1 MIQSFISDIL
11 NQFQRS
17 KSRRRANGSVDLV
30 MAMRYLLWCIAAYP
44 KTTKQAA
51 VLFFSSHSR
60 SMVQYCIVLHCTVS
74 DEQKVGQS
82 LWQRDRRITLCLRQ
96 CRPVCQT
103 FCFDNNPMSSTIR
116 AIVKQWKYKEC
127 DKGPRCESHSSFTR
141 AIIIESS
148 AIGDPVASLFVCA
161 AAWPELIPVGN
172 LVSTYN
178 LQVTTHPTSTAP
190 EQWASLTWVL
200 KTHLIEKNTQ
210 IFGNCKTISK
220 MKVLKSGAVSFKS

>member
-44 KTTKQAA
+44 KNTKQAA

-60 SMVQYCIVLHCTVS
+60 SMTHYWTVLHCTVS

-172 LVSTYN
+172 LVSTRVSHITPFFE
-178 LQVTTHPTSTAP
+178 LSLVLLTTKALGMYGFTKKIS
-190 EQWASLTWVL
+190 AS
-200 KTHLIEKNTQ
+200 
-210 IFGNCKTISK
+210 
-220 MKVLKSGAVSFKS
+220 